1 MNQTKN
7 EVVATGRGADG
18 NVPGEREGEREREE
32 WYRKEVIREGAKS
45 LSSNEGLSF
54 YMSRTL
60 TPL

>member
-1 MNQTKN
+1 MFQ
-7 EVVATGRGADG
+7 
-18 NVPGEREGEREREE
+18 EREREREREE